1 MVMPIILFPSA
12 LISSFAGMTIPEL
25 AECAARGH
33 TRRIRYISERVLQL
47 SLIFSIGVSGILICY
62 SHELGQVIYSSD
74 EASLYI
80 RLLAP
85 LVPVMYLD
93 STTDAMLKGLGEQ
106 LYSMN
111 VNIIDALISVILVW
125 LLLPIYGIEGYIFI
139 IFLMELI
146 NFGLSASRLAMKTG
160 LRPQLFKWVVKPV
173 FCTVIATLI
182 SHFLFNRVFP
192 RQEMNAAGLTLHIAA
207 TVVIYVALVRLT
219 GTFDREDSAWLAS
232 VFKG

>member
-1 MVMPIILFPSA
+1 
-12 LISSFAGMTIPEL
+12 
-25 AECAARGH
+25 
-33 TRRIRYISERVLQL
+33 
-47 SLIFSIGVSGILICY
+47 
-62 SHELGQVIYSSD
+62 
-74 EASLYI
+74 
-80 RLLAP
+80 
-85 LVPVMYLD
+85 
-93 STTDAMLKGLGEQ
+93 
-106 LYSMN
+106 
-111 VNIIDALISVILVW
+111 
-125 LLLPIYGIEGYIFI
+125 
-139 IFLMELI
+139 
-146 NFGLSASRLAMKTG
+146 